1 MSAAS
6 REGRGGEIGV
16 PRAFA
21 ARSSILFSVLP
32 GTIRTAGAA
41 GWSERDPLIADLKG
55 DFLGTWDTAA
65 GAFDP
70 VGVLLLALSRGDGNS
85 SEDSGRVLADLV
97 PEEGGGEAS
106 VGISAKEEKSR
117 QKKYIY
123 IYI

>member
-32 GTIRTAGAA
+32 GTIQTAGAA

-65 GAFDP
+65 GADP
-70 VGVLLLALSRGDGNS
+70 VGVLLLALSRGDGNG

-97 PEEGGGEAS
+97 PEKGGGEAS
-106 VGISAKEEKSR
+106 VGISAKGEESR
-117 QKKYIY
+117 QKK
-123 IYI
+123 

>member
-21 ARSSILFSVLP
+21 AHSSIFCSVLP
-32 GTIRTAGAA
+32 GIIRTAGAA

-55 DFLGTWDTAA
+55 DFLGTGDTAA

-70 VGVLLLALSRGDGNS
+70 VGVLPLALSRGDGNG
-85 SEDSGRVLADLV
+85 SEDSGRALAGLD
-97 PEEGGGEAS
+97 PEKGGREAS
-106 VGISAKEEKSR
+106 VGTSAKGEESR
-117 QKKYIY
+117 KKK
-123 IYI
+123 

>member
-16 PRAFA
+16 PRAFT
-21 ARSSILFSVLP
+21 ARSSILFSVVP

-41 GWSERDPLIADLKG
+41 GLSGRDPLIADLKG

-70 VGVLLLALSRGDGNS
+70 VGVLPLALSRGDGNG

-106 VGISAKEEKSR
+106 VGISAKEEESR
-117 QKKYIY
+117 QNIY